1 MRNFILSVL
10 FLGLSSPVFA
20 QNPSPFLTLPNI
32 EQLSA
37 NTDFSEAWQAW
48 QAKDYIKA
56 RILAAQ
62 SGANGESAGQLLFGI
77 LLDKGLGGDQ
87 DPQNAVRW
95 YREAATNGET
105 DAWLALAGMAF
116 EQRGGLSVSDGRQF
130 LQNAA
135 NENNP
140 EAMWALGQI
149 FASGHGGPLDEKQ
162 AEFWF
167 TAAINKGVNPAR
179 ISLADLYLAQDK
191 PEQALRLYQT
201 AAFGGSAEA
210 AWKAGVL
217 QADPESVVY
226 APKKANQHLLTA
238 AQSGDLQAM
247 TAYGLFLAGRTP
259 PLPASAARWFRKAA
273 EASHAEGQYLFALS
287 LAKGEGIEEDRELAY
302 EWALRAMMNDRLRPE
317 YRELANALAQELPA
331 SVRDMAHARSKM
343 PLLISHA
350 TDPGGIDRL
359 KAAD

>member
-116 EQRGGLSVSDGRQF
+116 EQRGGLSVSDGRT
-130 LQNAA
+130 
-135 NENNP
+135 
-140 EAMWALGQI
+140 
-149 FASGHGGPLDEKQ
+149 D
-162 AEFWF
+162 
-167 TAAINKGVNPAR
+167 
-179 ISLADLYLAQDK
+179 
-191 PEQALRLYQT
+191 
-201 AAFGGSAEA
+201 
-210 AWKAGVL
+210 
-217 QADPESVVY
+217 
-226 APKKANQHLLTA
+226 
-238 AQSGDLQAM
+238 
-247 TAYGLFLAGRTP
+247 
-259 PLPASAARWFRKAA
+259 
-273 EASHAEGQYLFALS
+273 
-287 LAKGEGIEEDRELAY
+287 
-302 EWALRAMMNDRLRPE
+302 
-317 YRELANALAQELPA
+317 
-331 SVRDMAHARSKM
+331 
-343 PLLISHA
+343 LLIV
-350 TDPGGIDRL
+350 
-359 KAAD
+359 